1 MFAEFDAIYGQ
12 EKARRGIRPL
22 RRGHTI
28 LSRTSAIIALGAACP
43 AMAQQ
48 QGLGPAESDSQDTE
62 IVVTASPRDVIFE
75 QPVGSVFG
83 LDKPIIETPRSVSS
97 LTERELEA
105 FNIQSFSGLFV
116 ATPSTF
122 NTSYFGVDG
131 TVEIRGVRSD
141 TYFRGMKRVINVASL
156 PTSLDGLSRIDVV
169 RGPASPVFG
178 ASKIAGYVNIEPTI
192 YDGTGAAAGEVGAE
206 VGALNRFEGQAQIQV
221 PLQIG
226 GTRAGLSFFG
236 GYERADNFFRNA
248 PETQQTVA
256 QVTFAT
262 DRRSST
268 RIDVGMRYEVWNGN
282 NNVGWNRVTQD
293 LIDNRIYRAG
303 LPLVNLDV
311 DGSGAID
318 RDEAGS
324 LGTAFAVF
332 GTDLIFYPGDPAA
345 FELDLATVGDVVLPR
360 NVCVCSRIGET
371 RGDVLLGYLDISHD
385 LNATTTIANRTLIDR
400 INSSNASTTGYAFQ
414 YDAWTI
420 ENRTEFTLQSLSL
433 GSAAK
438 GSIII
443 APSVKYYSAEARQDF
458 AFASND
464 RFDLSRPETPNTI
477 IRNILNGDPTAT
489 WSGEETLS
497 DYWNIGVGAIADF
510 KFFNRLGITAG
521 VRYDHFDVTS
531 RNGPAQGGDRV
542 HDSQGKFSYSL
553 SGTFDLPFGFRPYGT
568 FSRQVQIL
576 DGPIGQVPVSA
587 VEGGFLNQAELIEF
601 GLKWAPP
608 GGRLFVAVNYYE
620 QERSFLTP
628 TTFENLAVKGTGW
641 EAEVRAEPVDN
652 LTIALAATWAKVRFN
667 PQDDR
672 FIFTNPDFIGADFR
686 DVYGGQVGTI
696 LPGTDDRFAE
706 RGGTPD
712 TVLSANVIYSL
723 PEPGFGFS
731 ASATYVGSVPS
742 GVAKT
747 ITLPSYV
754 LVGLGAYWEN
764 DKWSVSANVD
774 NVTDKLYFTS
784 IFPEIYG
791 DSLVLPSIGR
801 TWRLRIARKF

>member
-1 MFAEFDAIYGQ
+1 MFTELKAIKGQ
-12 EKARRGIRPL
+12 TEASGGHRHHRRV
-22 RRGHTI
+22 HTA
-28 LSRTSAIIALGAACP
+28 LAATSALIALSAAHP
-43 AMAQQ
+43 VMAQQ
-48 QGLGPAESDSQDTE
+48 QSANLDENESQDVE
-62 IVVTASPRDVIFE
+62 IVVTGAPRDVFFE

-83 LDKPIIETPRSVSS
+83 INKPIIETPRSVSS

-116 ATPSTF
+116 ATPGTF

-141 TYFRGMKRVINVASL
+141 TYFRGMKRVINVTSL

-178 ASKIAGYVNIEPTI
+178 ASKIAGYVNIEPVV
-192 YDGTGAAAGEVGAE
+192 YDGTGVATGEVGAE
-206 VGALNRFEGQAQIQV
+206 VGALNRFEGQAQVQV

-226 GTRAGLSFFG
+226 VTRAGLSFFG
-236 GYERADNFFRNA
+236 GYERANNFFRNA

-262 DRRSST
+262 DRISNT
-268 RIDVGMRYEVWNGN
+268 RIDAGMRYEVWNGN

-293 LIDNRIYRAG
+293 LIDNRVYRAG

-332 GTDLIFYPGDPAA
+332 GTDLIFYPDDPAA
-345 FELDLATVGDVVLPR
+345 FALDPATVSEVVLPR
-360 NVCVCSRIGET
+360 DVCVCSRIGEA
-371 RGDVLLGYLDISHD
+371 RGDVLLGYLDITHD
-385 LNATTTIANRTLIDR
+385 LNASTTIANRTLVDR
-400 INSSNASTTGYAFQ
+400 INSSNAATTGYAFQ

-420 ENRTEFTLQSLSL
+420 ENRTELTFRNLQL
-433 GSAAK
+433 GSSVN
-438 GSIII
+438 GSVIV
-443 APSVKYYSAEARQDF
+443 APSVRHYSAEARQDF

-497 DYWNIGVGAIADF
+497 NYWNIGIGAIADF
-510 KFFNRLGITAG
+510 KFLDRLGVTAG
-521 VRYDHFDVTS
+521 LRYDHFDVTS
-531 RNGPAQGGDRV
+531 RNGPAQGGNRV
-542 HDSQGKFSYSL
+542 QDTQGKFSYSV
-553 SGTFDLPFGFRPYGT
+553 SGTVDLPFGLRPYGT

-576 DGPIGQVPVSA
+576 DGPVGQVPVSA
-587 VEGGFLNQAELIEF
+587 VEGGFLNQSELLEF

-641 EAEVRAEPVDN
+641 EAEARAEPIDN
-652 LTIALAATWAKVRFN
+652 LTIALAATFAKVRFN

-696 LPGTDDRFAE
+696 LPGTDRRFAE

-712 TVLSANVIYSL
+712 TVLSANLIYSL

-731 ASATYVGSVPS
+731 ASTTYVGSVPS

-764 DKWSVSANVD
+764 DKWSVSANID
-774 NVTDKLYFTS
+774 NVTDELYFTS